1 MLGKWQVESWPSS
14 RQLRKW
20 QVLSQSLPQ
29 PKWKAPPLG
38 FFKINIDAVAFEDG
52 RNLCIGVVI
61 RDNMGKVL
69 AASRK
74 VLPASFSTEISEA
87 LAMQDGVLLAAEM
100 EASHAIFV
108 SDALSIIQAINNG
121 IHGGEL
127 GHIIRNIREVAAL
140 FSWCSF
146 KHLKREGNR
155 VAHELARVAR
165 NSGASQVWKRSFP
178 SLVEH
183 LLIKD
188 LYL

>member
-1 MLGKWQVESWPSS
+1 M
-14 RQLRKW
+14 
-20 QVLSQSLPQ
+20 
-29 PKWKAPPLG
+29 G

-61 RDNMGKVL
+61 RDNMGEVL

-74 VLPASFSTEISEA
+74 VLPASFSTEISKA

-100 EASHAIFV
+100 EVSHAIFE
-108 SDALSIIQAINNG
+108 SDALSIIQAINDG

-127 GHIIRNIREVAAL
+127 GHIIMNIREVAAL
-140 FSWCSF
+140 FTWCSF